1 MRAQRLSAIA
11 VGTLTALGPS
21 MLSAVAA
28 ASPASAGDPPT
39 TEVAVESSPTD
50 YPVLTWTGQAVP
62 PVQTVAVTGVQNA
75 STSEVTANVSGLPGG
90 GTFSV
95 MFANTENGAPLAA
108 GTTYNNATYSP
119 TGTAPV
125 LELDGGAEYQTGSF
139 TIDQLAWSGGALT
152 QFEAHFRAV
161 GFGGQT
167 VQGLVRYNAT
177 GPAPAGAATGLPP
190 TAPSGS
196 VAPITFR
203 RGQAIISNPGSGVG
217 GTQIATVPLPASGIV
232 PAASVNAGDTGR
244 TAWTPLGTRLLTT
257 SGPDISSVR
266 PDGSA
271 RQPVTGESAAGASLF
286 SEPAVSPDGS
296 FMVAFTPG
304 TGLVSFAT
312 DGSQA
317 GHGYPLPLGPAST
330 HDVNCQGDE
339 FPSIAPDYSVILQCD
354 KVTGPPDTYRFAN
367 GSTTLLIANAAQ
379 ATYSPDGT
387 RIVFV
392 RNDANGIPQLF
403 SVGADGRTGLAQI
416 TQERNGATKPAW
428 SPDGRYL
435 AYENPVFHE
444 IVEIP
449 AGGGAAVGS
458 IPDADDPTWTAPTAT
473 THVVREWGP
482 DRHATA
488 IAASQLNFANHGDT
502 ADRKRTQAGAV
513 VLARDDNFADAL
525 GGSALAVRENA
536 PLLVTPTGSLNAGVA
551 AEISR
556 VLAPGGKV
564 YLLGGTAA
572 LSPAVAEALA
582 AKHFQVER
590 LAGSTRYATAAA
602 IAHVVD
608 PHPRMVIVATGAD
621 FPDALS
627 AGATGLP
634 VLLTEGATMPADT
647 AAYLNRLNPDPN
659 SGGTQLIT
667 VGGPGDKA
675 LISGYQHHQMPSW
688 PGQISRIPLAGSTRY
703 ATSLM
708 VAQAFFGGET
718 DAAVATG
725 LSWPDALSGGAM
737 VGHRGGPL
745 LLTNPTG
752 MSPAL
757 LGYLGS
763 ESSSLYALHL
773 LGGPAALPNIIALQ
787 GAGVIGVPGHVSID
801 SLEPGGVV
809 PLSAHLAVEPQKA
822 AGTARRT
829 SGATGATGTTAGGRP
844 QAVRQ

>member
-1 MRAQRLSAIA
+1 MRAQRLSVIA

-21 MLSAVAA
+21 VMSALAA
-28 ASPASAGDPPT
+28 TSPASAGDPPA
-39 TEVAVESSPTD
+39 TEVAVDSSPTD
-50 YPVLTWTGQAVP
+50 YPVVNWTGQAVP
-62 PVQTVAVTGVQNA
+62 PGQTVAVSGVQNA

-90 GTFSV
+90 ATFSV
-95 MFANTENGAPLAA
+95 MFANAENGAPLAA
-108 GTTYNNATYSP
+108 GTTYNNATYAGS
-119 TGTAPV
+119 GTAPV
-125 LELDGGAEYQTGSF
+125 LELNGGSEYQTGSF
-139 TIDQLAWSGGALT
+139 TIDQLAWSGGAVT

-161 GFGGQT
+161 GFTGQT

-177 GPAPAGAATGLPP
+177 GPAPVGAPTGLPP
-190 TAPSGS
+190 AAPSGS
-196 VAPITFR
+196 IAPITFR
-203 RGQAIISNPGSGVG
+203 RGQAVISNPGRGTG
-217 GTQIATVPLPASGIV
+217 GTQIATVPLPASGSTP
-232 PAASVNAGDTGR
+232 PASTTAGDTGR
-244 TAWTPLGTRLLTT
+244 TAWTPLGTRLLST
-257 SGPDISSVR
+257 SGPGISSVR
-266 PDGSA
+266 PDGTG
-271 RQPVTGESAAGASLF
+271 RQKVATGIAGDENALY

-296 FMVAFTPG
+296 FMVAFTPD

-317 GHGYPLPLGPAST
+317 GHGYVLPLGPAST
-330 HDVNCQGDE
+330 RDVNCQGDE

-354 KVTGPPDTYRFAN
+354 KVTGPPDTYRFSN
-367 GSTTLLIANAAQ
+367 GTTSLLIANAAQ
-379 ATYSPDGT
+379 AAYSPDGT

-392 RNDANGIPQLF
+392 RNDANGVPQLF
-403 SVGADGRTGLAQI
+403 SVGADGRTGLTQI
-416 TQERNGATKPAW
+416 TQEQNGATKPAW

-435 AYENPVFHE
+435 AYENPVFNE

-458 IPDADDPTWTAPTAT
+458 IPDADDPTWTVSPAT

-502 ADRKRTQAGAV
+502 ADPKRAQAGAV

-525 GGSALAVRENA
+525 GGSALAVHENA

-564 YLLGGTAA
+564 YLLGGTSA
-572 LSPAVAEALA
+572 LSPAVAQALA
-582 AKHFQVER
+582 AKHYQVER
-590 LAGSTRYATAAA
+590 LAGDTRYGTAVA
-602 IAHVVD
+602 IARVVD
-608 PHPRMVIVATGAD
+608 PHPRTVIIATGAD

-634 VLLTEGATMPADT
+634 VLLTEGATMPPDT
-647 AAYLNRLNPDPN
+647 AAYLNGLNPDPS

-675 LISGYQHHQMPSW
+675 LIAGYQNHEMPRW
-688 PGQISRIPLAGSTRY
+688 PSQISRLPLAGSTRY
-703 ATSLM
+703 ATSMM
-708 VAQAFFGGET
+708 VAQTFFSGET

-745 LLTNPTG
+745 LLTNPSG

-757 LGYLGS
+757 LAYLGG
-763 ESSSLYALHL
+763 ESASLYALHL
-773 LGGPAALPNIIALQ
+773 LGGPAALPNVIAQQ

-809 PLSAHLAVEPQKA
+809 PLAAHIAGESPKA
-822 AGTARRT
+822 TDARRQ
-829 SGATGATGTTAGGRP
+829 SGSTAGGRP

>member
-11 VGTLTALGPS
+11 VGTLTALAPS
-21 MLSAVAA
+21 VLPAMAA
-28 ASPASAGDPPT
+28 TSKASAGDPPA

-50 YPVLTWTGQAVP
+50 YPVVNWTGLAVP
-62 PVQTVAVTGVQNA
+62 PAQAVAVNGVQNA

-95 MFANTENGAPLAA
+95 MFEGAENGAPLAA
-108 GTTYNNATYSP
+108 GTTYNNVTYAGGP
-119 TGTAPV
+119 GPV

-139 TIDQLAWSGGALT
+139 TIDQLAWSGGAVT

-161 GFGGQT
+161 GFTGQT

-177 GPAPAGAATGLPP
+177 GPATAGAPTGLPP
-190 TAPSGS
+190 AAPSGS
-196 VAPITFR
+196 IAPITFR

-232 PAASVNAGDTGR
+232 PPASVGAGDTGR
-244 TAWTPLGTRLLTT
+244 TAWTPLGTRLLST

-266 PDGSA
+266 RDGSG
-271 RQPVTGESAAGASLF
+271 RQPVSGESAAGASLF

-296 FMVAFTPG
+296 FMVAFTPD

-317 GHGYPLPLGPAST
+317 GHGYTIPLGPAST
-330 HDVNCQGDE
+330 SDVNCQGDE
-339 FPSIAPDYSVILQCD
+339 FPSIAPNYNIILQCD

-367 GSTTLLIANAAQ
+367 GTTTLLIANAGQ
-379 ATYSPDGT
+379 AAYSPDGT
-387 RIVFV
+387 KIVFV
-392 RNDANGIPQLF
+392 RDDANGIPQLF
-403 SVGADGRTGLAQI
+403 SVGADGRTGLTQI
-416 TQERNGATKPAW
+416 TQDRNGATKPAW

-435 AYENPVFHE
+435 AYENPVFNE

-458 IPDADDPTWTAPTAT
+458 IPDADDPTWTAPPAT

-482 DRHATA
+482 DRHGTA

-502 ADRKRTQAGAV
+502 SDPKRTQAGAV

-525 GGSALAVRENA
+525 GGSALAVHENA

-572 LSPAVAEALA
+572 LSPAVAQALA
-582 AKHFQVER
+582 V
-590 LAGSTRYATAAA
+590 A
-602 IAHVVD
+602 IARVVD
-608 PHPRMVIVATGAD
+608 PHPRTVIVATGAD
-621 FPDALS
+621 YPDALS

-647 AAYLNRLNPDPN
+647 AKYLNGLNPNPG

-675 LISGYQHHQMPSW
+675 LVSGYQNHEMPSW
-688 PGQISRIPLAGSTRY
+688 PNQISRLPLAGSTRY

-708 VAQAFFGGET
+708 VAQAFFSGET

-745 LLTNPTG
+745 LLTNPSG

-757 LGYLGS
+757 LNYLSG

-773 LGGPAALPNIIALQ
+773 LGGPAALPNAIALQ
-787 GAGVIGVPGHVSID
+787 GAGVIGVPGHVSVD

-809 PLSAHLAVEPQKA
+809 PLSVRLAAEPQKA
-822 AGTARRT
+822 AAAKRP
-829 SGATGATGTTAGGRP
+829 SGSAAGGRP